1 MRVFLLAL
9 VSFCFIHAD
18 AQYYYKDILGTRE
31 SADLVKT
38 YQVNKVSR
46 VVLTSFDGNNQ
57 KSADFYVEQVFTP
70 STQVLKTT
78 TRSDMGSESIL
89 LSYIDGNGRII
100 KTVDSNNILTSYTEY
115 AYNDAGQLLSVSSSS
130 VDSAKHS
137 NEKEQ
142 HLWQWENNK
151 PVRMLR
157 IKNRIDTTYVSFKLD
172 EDGNISEEQET
183 RRGVRSEPI
192 YYYYN
197 ENNQLTDIVRFNK
210 KAKRLLPEYMFEYSE
225 DNRVIQK
232 ITVPANSFDYLIWRY
247 QYNQQ
252 GLKTK
257 EAIYSKDDKRKQL
270 GRIEYQYFFGT

>member
-1 MRVFLLAL
+1 MRFL
-9 VSFCFIHAD
+9 
-18 AQYYYKDILGTRE
+18 ILSMRTG
-31 SADLVKT
+31 
-38 YQVNKVSR
+38 
-46 VVLTSFDGNNQ
+46 
-57 KSADFYVEQVFTP
+57 
-70 STQVLKTT
+70 
-78 TRSDMGSESIL
+78 L
-89 LSYIDGNGRII
+89 LFSHC
-100 KTVDSNNILTSYTEY
+100 
-115 AYNDAGQLLSVSSSS
+115 Q
-130 VDSAKHS
+130 
-137 NEKEQ
+137 
-142 HLWQWENNK
+142 
-151 PVRMLR
+151 
-157 IKNRIDTTYVSFKLD
+157 
-172 EDGNISEEQET
+172 
-183 RRGVRSEPI
+183 RGVRSEPV

>member
-18 AQYYYKDILGTRE
+18 AQYYYKDIHGTRE

-183 RRGVRSEPI
+183 RRGVRSEPV

>member
-1 MRVFLLAL
+1 MRVLLPAL
-9 VSFCFIHAD
+9 VFFCFIRAD

-70 STQVLKTT
+70 ATQVLKTT
-78 TRSDMGSESIL
+78 TRSGMGSESIL

-183 RRGVRSEPI
+183 RRGVRSEPV